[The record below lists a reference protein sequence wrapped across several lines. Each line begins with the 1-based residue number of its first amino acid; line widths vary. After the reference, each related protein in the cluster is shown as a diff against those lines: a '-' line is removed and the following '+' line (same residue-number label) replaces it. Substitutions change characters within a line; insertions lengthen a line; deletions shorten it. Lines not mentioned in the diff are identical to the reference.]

1 MLLVNIPLNRYYA
14 LLSAYIA
21 PHGKRFAL
29 LAILLLSSIGLQL
42 FIPQLT
48 RQFIDLAL
56 EGEAVERLVIA
67 AAYFILLALG
77 QQLFSIAAVYVGEN
91 LAWLATNELREKLTR
106 HALSLDMTYHNDTN
120 PGAMIE
126 RIDGDVVNLSNFFS
140 QLVIQ
145 IFGNILL
152 LLGIVAV
159 LFREDWR
166 LGIGFS
172 AFAVAMLFVLNL
184 VRNVGIEPLKKWRD
198 AMTNLMGFIEERLA
212 GTEDIRS
219 SGAVSFVLMQLNKF
233 QYEVRSSQQVAW
245 RSFIIIHGTAG
256 FLMMG
261 GIAASVYAGYT
272 LFQAGLLTVG
282 TVYLVIRYVELL
294 GRPIR
299 ELTQQMENLQTV
311 GASMERVEEL
321 LAIQPQIKDGK
332 GKIIPEAAI
341 SVAFENVIFS
351 YKDDE
356 PVLNCVSFRLEEGN
370 IMGLLGRTGS
380 GKTTIARL
388 LFRLYEQQEGA
399 IKLGDVDIRDATLG
413 QLRQRVAM
421 VTQDVQLFEASIRDN
436 LTFFNRSID
445 DSRLLSVIEEL
456 ELKDWFD
463 SLPNG
468 LDTVLETGGRSL
480 SAGEAQLLAFTRVF
494 LRDPGLVILDEASS
508 RLDPAT
514 EQLIERAITKLLK
527 GRTGIIIA
535 HRLGT
540 VERAEQIL
548 ILDDGEILE
557 HGNRSLLASDK
568 ASRFY
573 HLLKTGL
580 EEVLV

>member
-1 MLLVNIPLNRYYA
+1 MLLVNIPLNRYYV
-14 LLSAYIA
+14 LLADYIS
-21 PHGKRFAL
+21 PHRIRFAL
-29 LAILLLSSIGLQL
+29 LAALLLLSIGLQL
-42 FIPQLT
+42 YIPQLA
-48 RQFIDLAL
+48 REFIDLARA
-56 EGEAVERLVIA
+56 GEVVERLIFA
-67 AAYFILLALG
+67 AAVFIVLSLG
-77 QQLFSIAAVYVGEN
+77 QQVFAIAAVYVGEN
-91 LAWLATNELREKLTR
+91 VAWLATNELRERLTR
-106 HALSLDMTYHNDTN
+106 HALSLDMSYHNDTN

-126 RIDGDVVNLSNFFS
+126 RIDGDIVQLSNFFS

-152 LLGIVAV
+152 LLGIVLV

-166 LGIGFS
+166 LGSGF
-172 AFAVAMLFVLNL
+172 AGFAVTMLFVLNL
-184 VRNVGIEPLKKWRD
+184 VRNVGVEPLKKWRE

-233 QYEVRSSQQVAW
+233 QYEVRSQQQVAW
-245 RSFIIIHGTAG
+245 RSFVIIHGTAG
-256 FLMMG
+256 FLMTA
-261 GIAASVYAGYT
+261 GIAIAVYSSYS
-272 LFQAGLLTVG
+272 LFQADLLSVG
-282 TVYLVIRYVELL
+282 TVFLVIRYVDLL

-321 LAIQPQIKDGK
+321 LNIQPQIKDGS
-332 GKIIPEAAI
+332 GSIPEGSL
-341 SVAFENVIFS
+341 SVEFDNVVFS
-351 YKDDE
+351 YKEDE
-356 PVLNCVSFRLEEGN
+356 PVLKCVSFELEAGK

-388 LFRLYEQQEGA
+388 LFHLYEQQEGA
-399 IKLGDVDIRDATLG
+399 IRLGGVDIREAKLS

-436 LTFFNRSID
+436 LTFFNRSIP
-445 DSRLLSVIEEL
+445 DSQLMHVIEEL
-456 ELKDWFD
+456 ELKEWFD
-463 SLPNG
+463 KLPNG

-527 GRTGIIIA
+527 GRTGLIIA

-548 ILDDGEILE
+548 ILEDGEILE
-557 HGNRSLLASDK
+557 TGNRHALASDK
-568 ASRFY
+568 DSRFY

>member
-1 MLLVNIPLNRYYA
+1 MVNIPLNRYYA
-14 LLSAYIA
+14 LLADYIK
-21 PHGKRFAL
+21 PHRFRFVML
-29 LAILLLSSIGLQL
+29 SILLLVSIGLQL
-42 FIPQLT
+42 YVPQLA
-48 RQFIDLAL
+48 RQFIDFAL
-56 EGEAVERLVIA
+56 KQEAIETLVIA
-67 AAYFILLALG
+67 AALFILLSLA
-77 QQLFSIAAVYVGEN
+77 QQMVGIAAVYVGEN
-91 LAWLATNELREKLTR
+91 VAWLATNELREKLTR
-106 HALSLDMTYHNDTN
+106 HSLRLDMNYHNDTN

-126 RIDGDVVNLSNFFS
+126 RIDGDVVQLSNFFS

-152 LLGIVAV
+152 LFGIVLV
-159 LFREDWR
+159 LFLEDWR
-166 LGIGFS
+166 LGIGF
-172 AFAVAMLFVLNL
+172 AGFAVAMLFVMNL
-184 VRNVGIEPLKKWRD
+184 VRNVGVEPLKEWRE

-233 QYEVRSSQQVAW
+233 QYEVRTKQQLAW
-245 RSFIIIHGTAG
+245 RSFVIIHGTGG
-256 FLMMG
+256 FLMMT
-261 GIAASVYAGYT
+261 GIAIAVYSSYS
-272 LFQAGLLTVG
+272 LFQIGLLTVG

-299 ELTQQMENLQTV
+299 ELTQQMENLATV

-321 LAIQPQIKDGK
+321 LAIQAQIKDGT
-332 GKIIPEAAI
+332 GQAIPDGVL
-341 SVAFENVIFS
+341 SVDFENVVFS
-351 YKDDE
+351 YKEDE
-356 PVLNCVSFRLEEGN
+356 PVLKGISFSLEAGK

-388 LFRLYEQQEGA
+388 LFHLYEQQEGA
-399 IKLGDVDIRDATLG
+399 IRLGGVDIREAKLE

-436 LTFFNRSID
+436 LTFFNRSIP
-445 DSRLLSVIEEL
+445 DSRLMEVIEEL

-463 SLPNG
+463 RLPEG

-527 GRTGIIIA
+527 GRTGLIIA

-548 ILDDGEILE
+548 ILEDGEILE
-557 HGNRSLLASDK
+557 NGDRNALASNKD
-568 ASRFY
+568 SRFY